1 MSITS
6 ETRRESYESVQERLP
21 RMQERILSVLK
32 ERGAMTAEE
41 IMREIGTSNP
51 NCVRPRLTEL
61 SRKGRIRA
69 SEKKMGGNGRKT
81 AVWEVVT
88 DAGVQ

>member
-1 MSITS
+1 MSITA
-6 ETRRESYESVQERLP
+6 ETRRESYEAVQKRLG
-21 RMQERILSVLK
+21 RMQERILLVLK
-32 ERGAMTAEE
+32 ERGAMTADE

-61 SRKGRIRA
+61 SRKGLIRA
-69 SEKKMGGNGRKT
+69 SEKKMGGNGRNT